1 MENNSINIYKKI
13 YKIRGEKVMF
23 DFDLAEIYGY
33 ETKAFNQQVKRNIKK
48 FDDDFMFRLS
58 REEVDELVSGSCCFV
73 RSQNV
78 TSRNVKMFSGQ
89 FGGSRYLPYAFTE
102 SGIYMVMTILKGEL
116 ATTQSKALIRAF
128 RAMKDYIKNVEDA
141 LLVKNRIIDLEEEVR
156 KIADEMNN
164 VIKKSEIS
172 PILLNFNEMIIDD
185 YINIKTLRCF
195 QRVKVGVEIIIFS
208 DNKGNYLHESDY
220 VDFMKEFPGLK
231 IEFKKTLGKIHDRF
245 IIIDY
250 GFEYERVFH
259 CGSSIK
265 DAGRRVTI
273 INKLD
278 NDLITKPFNNL
289 ISQMLDNP
297 VLVLG
302 H

>member
-13 YKIRGEKVMF
+13 YKIRGEKVML

-128 RAMKDYIKNVEDA
+128 RAMKDYIKNVEGA

-172 PILLNFNEMIIDD
+172 PILLNFNEMIIDEYIFLEDELLKASDTYIDIFKRAKKRFFVIDD
-185 YINIKTLRCF
+185 YINI
-195 QRVKVGVEIIIFS
+195 
-208 DNKGNYLHESDY
+208 
-220 VDFMKEFPGLK
+220 
-231 IEFKKTLGKIHDRF
+231 KTLGKIHDRF